1 MGGGGGVNY
10 QEILI
15 WKWTNPLM
23 ALVTLHSL
31 KLFAF
36 SIFAYNSK
44 IINDLFAYN
53 ENILN
58 NIFAYSANL
67 YKFMWPSDCIRFYV
81 FLLLFLDQ
89 VYSY

>member
-1 MGGGGGVNY
+1 
-10 QEILI
+10 
-15 WKWTNPLM
+15 M
-23 ALVTLHSL
+23 ALVTLHSQ

-67 YKFMWPSDCIRFYV
+67 YKFMWPSDALGFMFFYY
-81 FLLLFLDQ
+81 FF
-89 VYSY
+89 